1 MIRAS
6 VEGTTMLVRSNASG
20 ETTMVNRR
28 TCNNSQ
34 DTLEP
39 EEKVGVRRG
48 DPRGDLK
55 A

>member
-6 VEGTTMLVRSNASG
+6 VKGTTMRVRSNASG

-28 TCNNSQ
+28 TYNNSQ
-34 DTLEP
+34 DALEP

-48 DPRGDLK
+48 DPGRDLK

>member
-6 VEGTTMLVRSNASG
+6 VKGTTMLVRSNASG

-39 EEKVGVRRG
+39 EEKVGAQKG
-48 DPRGDLK
+48 DPGRDLK
-55 A
+55 T